1 MHFDISMTDNIKH
14 ECGIGLIRLKKP
26 LTYYQEK
33 YGSALWGLKKMYL
46 LMEKQHNRGQDGA
59 GIACLKLNTEP
70 GYPYLL
76 RHRVIEPSP
85 VWQTLVKDIDAHLA
99 NLLQKEPELLLN
111 PSKLK
116 LQFPFLGE
124 IYLAHLRYG
133 TYGENGIPYCHP
145 VIRNNNWKSRTLAV
159 AGNFNLTNV
168 DFLFDKILRLGQF
181 PRYKTD
187 TTTILERMGYFLD
200 EENKKIYRKYKDK
213 LDKSQIQPLIEKELD
228 IQSWLQW
235 SAKHWDGGYVIGG
248 LVGHGI
254 AFAMRDPHGI
264 RPCFY
269 YENDEVVVIASE
281 RPTLC
286 TAFQVRK
293 EDIQELPPAHAFV
306 VYSDSSTQIFPF
318 TKPQKLS
325 KCSFERIY
333 FSRGNDADIYQE
345 RKALGFEL
353 AHRIAEEVDYQ
364 WEKTIITH
372 IPNTSYPAYL
382 GLSEGIRKII
392 HQNRIHQIKNHI
404 NHENFEQEIAKILSF
419 RPRLEQLIIKDVK
432 LRTFITNE
440 KGRDDLVSYVYD
452 VTYGLIKENE
462 DIIVALDDSI
472 VRGTTLK
479 QSIIALLAKLNPQ
492 KIIIVSSA
500 PPICYPDCYGI
511 DMSQIEKFIAFQAAI
526 TLLKEHDK
534 ENIIHETYDKIKF
547 LEKNHAL
554 ETENVVKNIYAPF
567 SLKALEQKIAQLLKP
582 DNMKGELSIVYQT
595 LEGLHRAIPN
605 HSGDWYFSGNF
616 PTPGGNRVTNIA
628 FLNYYEGKN
637 QRAY

>member
-1 MHFDISMTDNIKH
+1 MTDKINH

-26 LTYYQEK
+26 LSYYQSK
-33 YGSALWGLKKMYL
+33 YGSALWGLRKMYL

-59 GIACLKLNTEP
+59 GLACLKLHTEP

-85 VWQTLVKDIDAHLA
+85 VWQTLVKEIDDF
-99 NLLQKEPELLLN
+99 LLQLSLN
-111 PSKLK
+111 KPDVFQDIEQLK
-116 LQFPFLGE
+116 LHFPFLGE

-133 TYGENGIPYCHP
+133 TYGENGIQYCHP
-145 VIRNNNWKSRTLAV
+145 VLRNNNWKSRTLAV

-187 TTTILERMGYFLD
+187 TTTVLERMGYFLD
-200 EENKKIYRKYKDK
+200 EENKKVYQKYKDK
-213 LDKSQIQPLIEKELD
+213 IDKSQIQPLIEKELD
-228 IQSWLQW
+228 IESWLKW

-248 LVGHGI
+248 LVGHGL
-254 AFAMRDPHGI
+254 AFVMRDPNGI
-264 RPCFY
+264 RPCFF
-269 YENDEVVVIASE
+269 YENEEVIVVASE
-281 RPTLC
+281 RPTIC
-286 TAFQVRK
+286 TAFQVSK
-293 EDIQELPPAHAFV
+293 NQIQELKPGHALV
-306 VYSDSSTQIFPF
+306 INSDASSYCFPF
-318 TKPQKLS
+318 TEPKAVK

-353 AHRIAEEVDYQ
+353 AQRVAEEVDFQ

-392 HQNRIHQIKNHI
+392 HQQRIDQIKNQI

-419 RPRLEQLIIKDVK
+419 RPRLEQLILKDAK
-432 LRTFITNE
+432 LRTFISNE

-452 VTYGLIKENE
+452 VTYGLVNENE

-479 QSIIALLAKLNPQ
+479 QSIIAMLAKLNP
-492 KIIIVSSA
+492 KKVVIVSSA

-526 TLLKEHDK
+526 ALLKERGLESVILQTYQEIKELEQKNELEK
-534 ENIIHETYDKIKF
+534 EN
-547 LEKNHAL
+547 L
-554 ETENVVKNIYAPF
+554 VKNIYAPF
-567 SLKALEQKIAQLLKP
+567 TLKELETKIAELLKP
-582 DNMKGELSIVYQT
+582 EDMKAELSIVYQT
-595 LEGLHRAIPN
+595 IEGLHKAVP
-605 HSGDWYFSGNF
+605 HHQGDWYFTGNF
-616 PTPGGNRVTNIA
+616 PTPGGNRVTNKA
-628 FLNYYEGKN
+628 FLNFYEGKN

>member
-1 MHFDISMTDNIKH
+1 MTDFIGH

-26 LTYYQEK
+26 LEYYQEK
-33 YGSALWGLKKMYL
+33 YGTPLWGLKKMYL

-59 GIACLKLNTEP
+59 GLACLKLHTEP

-76 RHRVIEPSP
+76 RHRVIEPAP
-85 VWQTLVKDIDAHLA
+85 VWQTLIKEIDEYLFQLIQKNPNILSDTQ
-99 NLLQKEPELLLN
+99 NLKI
-111 PSKLK
+111 
-116 LQFPFLGE
+116 QFPFLGE

-133 TYGENGIPYCHP
+133 TYGENGLQYCHP
-145 VIRNNNWKSRTLAV
+145 VLRNNNWKSRTLAV

-168 DFLFDKILRLGQF
+168 DYLFEKILRLGQF

-200 EENKKIYRKYKDK
+200 EENKKVYLKYKDK
-213 LDKSQIQPLIEKELD
+213 IDKTQIQPLIEKELD
-228 IQSWLQW
+228 VESWLRW

-248 LVGHGI
+248 LVGHGL
-254 AFAMRDPHGI
+254 AFVMRDPNGI

-269 YENDEVVVIASE
+269 YENDEIIVVASE
-281 RPTLC
+281 RPTIC
-286 TAFQVRK
+286 TAFQVSK
-293 EDIQELPPAHAFV
+293 NQVQELSPGHALIILP
-306 VYSDSSTQIFPF
+306 DATTQIFPF
-318 TKPQKLS
+318 TEPKPLK

-353 AHRIAEEVDYQ
+353 AQRVAEEVNYQ

-392 HQNRIHQIKNHI
+392 HQQRIAQIKNQI
-404 NHENFEQEIAKILSF
+404 NHQNLEKEIAKILNF
-419 RPRLEQLIIKDVK
+419 RPRLEQLILKDVK
-432 LRTFITNE
+432 LRTFISNE

-452 VTYGLIKENE
+452 VTYGLVKENE

-479 QSIIALLAKLNPQ
+479 QSIISLLAKLNPQ

-526 TLLKEHDK
+526 ALLKEK
-534 ENIIHETYDKIKF
+534 KLENIIHDTYYEIKKLEAKNQ
-547 LEKNHAL
+547 LEKENLVKKIYEPFTLKEL
-554 ETENVVKNIYAPF
+554 EI
-567 SLKALEQKIAQLLKP
+567 KIAELLKP
-582 DNMKGELSIVYQT
+582 EGMNAELSIVYQT
-595 LEGLHRAIPN
+595 IEGLHRAVPN
-605 HSGDWYFSGNF
+605 HSGDWYFTGNF
-616 PTPGGNRVTNIA
+616 PTPGGNRVTNKA
-628 FLNYYEGKN
+628 FLNFYEGKN

>member
-1 MHFDISMTDNIKH
+1 MTDKIGH

-26 LTYYQEK
+26 IEYYQNK
-33 YGSALWGLKKMYL
+33 YGSSLWGLRKMYL

-59 GIACLKLNTEP
+59 GLACLKLNTEP

-76 RHRVIEPSP
+76 RHRTIEPSP
-85 VWQTLVKDIDAHLA
+85 VWQTLVKDIDDNLFHLS
-99 NLLQKEPELLLN
+99 QKNPNILNQPEN
-111 PSKLK
+111 LK

-133 TYGENGIPYCHP
+133 TYGENGIQYCHP
-145 VIRNNNWKSRTLAV
+145 VLRNNNWKSRTLAV

-168 DFLFDKILRLGQF
+168 DYLFDKILRLGQF
-181 PRYKTD
+181 PRFKTD
-187 TTTILERMGYFLD
+187 TTTILERLGYFLD
-200 EENKKIYRKYKDK
+200 EENKKVYQKYKDK
-213 LDKSQIQPLIEKELD
+213 LDKTQIQPLIEKELD
-228 IQSWLQW
+228 VQSWLKW

-248 LVGHGI
+248 MVGHGL
-254 AFAMRDPHGI
+254 AFVMRDPNGI

-269 YENDEVVVIASE
+269 YENDEVIVIASE
-281 RPTLC
+281 RPTIC
-286 TAFQVRK
+286 TAFQISKNDV
-293 EDIQELPPAHAFV
+293 QELKPGHAIV
-306 VYSDSSTQIFPF
+306 IYPDASTQIFSF
-318 TKPQKLS
+318 TEPQPEL

-353 AHRIAEEVDYQ
+353 AQRVADEVDYQ

-392 HQNRIHQIKNHI
+392 HQNRIAQIKNHL
-404 NHENFEQEIAKILSF
+404 NQENFEQEIAKILSF
-419 RPRLEQLIIKDVK
+419 RPRLEQLILKDAK
-432 LRTFITNE
+432 LRTFISNE

-452 VTYGLIKENE
+452 ITYGLVKENE

-479 QSIIALLAKLNPQ
+479 QSIISMLAKLNPQ
-492 KIIIVSSA
+492 KIVIVSSA

-526 TLLKEHDK
+526 ALLKEK
-534 ENIIHETYDKIKF
+534 GMENIIDETYSKIKE
-547 LEKNHAL
+547 LEANNQL
-554 ETENVVKNIYAPF
+554 ENENWVKNIYSPF
-567 SLKALEQKIAQLLKP
+567 SLKELENKISQLLKP
-582 DNMKGELSIVYQT
+582 EGMKAELSIVYQT
-595 LEGLHRAIPN
+595 IEGLHNAVPN
-605 HSGDWYFSGNF
+605 HKGDWYFTGNF
-616 PTPGGNRVTNIA
+616 PTPGGNRVTNKA
-628 FLNYYEGKN
+628 FLNFYEGKN

>member
-1 MHFDISMTDNIKH
+1 MTDKINH

-26 LTYYQEK
+26 LIYYQSK
-33 YGSALWGLKKMYL
+33 YSSALWGLRKMYL

-59 GIACLKLNTEP
+59 GLACLKLHTEP

-85 VWQTLVKDIDAHLA
+85 VWQTLVKEVDEF
-99 NLLQKEPELLLN
+99 LLQLSLN
-111 PSKLK
+111 KPDVFQDTEQLK
-116 LQFPFLGE
+116 LNFPFLGE

-133 TYGENGIPYCHP
+133 TYGENGIQYCHP
-145 VIRNNNWKSRTLAV
+145 VLRNNNWKSRTLAV

-187 TTTILERMGYFLD
+187 TTTVLERMGYFLD
-200 EENKKIYRKYKDK
+200 EENKKIYQKYKDK
-213 LDKSQIQPLIEKELD
+213 IDKSQIQPLIEKELD
-228 IQSWLQW
+228 VESWLKW

-248 LVGHGI
+248 LVGHGL
-254 AFAMRDPHGI
+254 AFVMRDPNGI
-264 RPCFY
+264 RPCFF
-269 YENDEVVVIASE
+269 YENEEVIVVASE
-281 RPTLC
+281 RPTIC
-286 TAFQVRK
+286 TAFQVSK
-293 EDIQELPPAHAFV
+293 DLVQELKPGHALV
-306 VYSDSSTQIFPF
+306 INPDASNYCFPF
-318 TKPQKLS
+318 TEPKVVK

-353 AHRIAEEVDYQ
+353 AQRVAEEVNYQ

-392 HQNRIHQIKNHI
+392 HQQRINQIKNQI
-404 NHENFEQEIAKILSF
+404 NQENFEQEIAKILSF
-419 RPRLEQLIIKDVK
+419 RPRLEQLILKDAK

-452 VTYGLIKENE
+452 VTYGLVNENE

-479 QSIIALLAKLNPQ
+479 QSIIAMLAKLNP
-492 KIIIVSSA
+492 KKVVIVSSA

-526 TLLKEHDK
+526 ALLKERK
-534 ENIIHETYDKIKF
+534 LESIIHQTYQEIKELEQKNE
-547 LEKNHAL
+547 LEKGNW
-554 ETENVVKNIYAPF
+554 VKNIYAPF
-567 SLKALEQKIAQLLKP
+567 TLKELETKIAELLKP
-582 DNMKGELSIVYQT
+582 EDMKAELSIVYQT
-595 LEGLHRAIPN
+595 IDGLHKAVP
-605 HSGDWYFSGNF
+605 HHQGDWYFTGNF
-616 PTPGGNRVTNIA
+616 PTPGGNRVTNKA
-628 FLNYYEGKN
+628 FLNFYEGKN

>member
-1 MHFDISMTDNIKH
+1 MTDKIGH

-26 LTYYQEK
+26 IEYYQNQ
-33 YGSALWGLKKMYL
+33 YGSPLWGLKKMYL

-59 GIACLKLNTEP
+59 GLACLKLNTEP

-76 RHRVIEPSP
+76 RHRTIGPAP
-85 VWQTLVKDIDAHLA
+85 VWQTLVKDIDENLFHLA
-99 NLLQKEPELLLN
+99 QKNPNILN
-111 PSKLK
+111 QIDKLK

-133 TYGENGIPYCHP
+133 TYGENGIHYCHP
-145 VIRNNNWKSRTLAV
+145 VLRNNNWKSRTLAV

-200 EENKKIYRKYKDK
+200 EENKKIYQKYKDK
-213 LDKSQIQPLIEKELD
+213 LNKTQIQPLIEKELD
-228 IQSWLQW
+228 VQSWLKW

-248 LVGHGI
+248 MVGHGL
-254 AFAMRDPHGI
+254 AFVMRDPNGI
-264 RPCFY
+264 RPCYY
-269 YENDEVVVIASE
+269 YENDEVIVVASE
-281 RPTLC
+281 RPTIC
-286 TAFQVRK
+286 TAFQVSK
-293 EDIQELPPAHAFV
+293 NEVQELTPGKAIVINPDAT
-306 VYSDSSTQIFPF
+306 TQTFSF
-318 TKPQKLS
+318 TETQPEL

-345 RKALGFEL
+345 RKSLGFEL
-353 AHRIAEEVDYQ
+353 ANRIAEEVDYQ

-392 HQNRIHQIKNHI
+392 HQNRIAQIKNHL
-404 NHENFEQEIAKILSF
+404 NQENFEQEISKILSF
-419 RPRLEQLIIKDVK
+419 RPRLEQLILKDAK
-432 LRTFITNE
+432 LRTFISNE
-440 KGRDDLVSYVYD
+440 KGRDDLVSYIYD
-452 VTYGLIKENE
+452 VTYGLVKENE

-479 QSIIALLAKLNPQ
+479 QSIIAMLAKLNPK
-492 KIIIVSSA
+492 KIVIVSSA

-526 TLLKEHDK
+526 DLLKDRGMEY
-534 ENIIHETYDKIKF
+534 IIHETYSKIKE
-547 LEKNHAL
+547 LEANNQL
-554 ETENVVKNIYAPF
+554 ENENCVKNIYSPF
-567 SLKALEQKIAQLLKP
+567 SLKELETKISELLKP
-582 DNMKGELSIVYQT
+582 KDMYAELSIVYQT
-595 LEGLHRAIPN
+595 IEGLHRAIPN
-605 HSGDWYFSGNF
+605 HKGDWYFTGNF
-616 PTPGGNRVTNIA
+616 PTPGGNRVTNKA
-628 FLNYYEGKN
+628 FLNFYEGKN